1 VHFGLAVSILL
12 HVGVL
17 GWALVTIAATPPLK
31 PAELEPVEVAVISRE
46 DIVRLKQGSR
56 SARQLEAKAAPTTD
70 QGKAKQEPPRPKPAA
85 ATPPP
90 PPPPPPPPTPEKGA
104 KAESPPPRE
113 TAKSEPPP
121 KAREDPIAEK
131 LAALAPE
138 PEPRPGPSPE
148 EIKRLEEQKKAEE
161 EKRRSEAL
169 KKAEEEKKR
178 KEEMERKRRE
188 ALRKKQEEAKRI
200 AEAKRKAEQSKKSF
214 DEQMA
219 AAIEKSPELLD
230 KDPRQATAGGAPTAS
245 ASKAKGPTAGAP
257 EGRDDVL
264 TASQS
269 AMLALLIDRTYS
281 DKWDISCGSQGVD
294 QVQVKVSVSMKP
306 DGYLDQSVPPRVTNK
321 MSSPLF
327 AAMADAA
334 LRAVVAAQPV
344 DFPADLY
351 KHGWDNFTINFNAL
365 KRCGRG

>member
-1 VHFGLAVSILL
+1 LL

-31 PAELEPVEVAVISRE
+31 PAELEPVEVAVVSLD

-56 SARQLEAKAAPTTD
+56 SAKQLEAKAAPTTD
-70 QGKAKQEPPRPKPAA
+70 QGKAKQEPPRPKPAT
-85 ATPPP
+85 ATPP
-90 PPPPPPPPTPEKGA
+90 PPPPPPPPTPEKAA
-104 KAESPPPRE
+104 KAEPPPPPPPPE
-113 TAKSEPPP
+113 AAKSEPPP

-138 PEPRPGPSPE
+138 PGPSPE
-148 EIKRLEEQKKAEE
+148 ELKRLEEQKKAEE
-161 EKRRSEAL
+161 EKRRVEAL

-178 KEEMERKRRE
+178 KEEIERKRRE
-188 ALRKKQEEAKRI
+188 ALKKKQEEAKRI
-200 AEAKRKAEQSKKSF
+200 AEARRKAEEQSKRSF
-214 DEQMA
+214 EDKMA
-219 AAIEKSPELLD
+219 ELIEKSPELLD
-230 KDPRQATAGGAPTAS
+230 KDPRQASAGGAPTAS
-245 ASKAKGPTAGAP
+245 SAKAKGPAAGAP

-269 AMLALLIDRTYS
+269 AMLGLLIDRTYS

-294 QVQVKVSVSMKP
+294 QVQVKVAVRMKP
-306 DGYLDQSVPPRVTNK
+306 DGYLDESVPPRVTNK